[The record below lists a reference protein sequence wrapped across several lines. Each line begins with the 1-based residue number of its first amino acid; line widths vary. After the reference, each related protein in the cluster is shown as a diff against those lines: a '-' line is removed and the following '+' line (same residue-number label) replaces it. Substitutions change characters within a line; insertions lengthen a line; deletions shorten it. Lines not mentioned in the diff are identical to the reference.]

1 MLTLIPG
8 GPQFAAHREQPG
20 NQAFCDHLSLID
32 AYFKSYRIRNYSER
46 NQKNHRR
53 FLESWFEEHGQGVR
67 PLYTWEAM
75 EPVVGRKRIVDY
87 GQALL
92 DTGIKVDTI
101 RSYLGMLRLYFA
113 FVLEFPH
120 VQTAQGGFERIP
132 HRYGAIDQPVTEFDI
147 PPNNHDGQRL
157 GVPFDPEKLYE
168 LFTVLRR
175 RYVGAGRGQQAIR
188 ARNYTMAVVAGESGL
203 RIDELAH
210 LEISRDLFFESGK
223 IQTRFAKAKRGSG
236 KRNRVTLFTPL
247 ARDSVKFYLSHVRP
261 EIVGRQ
267 ETDYLF
273 VSRSGTPLPYS
284 SCHHALGEMIGHA
297 REAGFAVAPHMSWHW
312 FRRIFATRFIE
323 RFPNQLS
330 ALVNLL
336 GHASLNT
343 VHCYIRHSE
352 AWMDQKIASVMEGA
366 ESWPSVG
373 D

>member
-1 MLTLIPG
+1 MLRVIQG
-8 GPQFAAHREQPG
+8 GPATTQIEQKLG
-20 NQAFCDHLSLID
+20 NQALLDHLSLID

-46 NQKNHRR
+46 NQKNHHR
-53 FLESWFEEHGQGVR
+53 FLESWFEEHGEGVR

-75 EPVVGRKRIVDY
+75 EPVAGRKRIVDY

-92 DTGIKVDTI
+92 DTGIKTDTV

-120 VQTAQGGFERIP
+120 LQTALGSYERIQ

-147 PPNNHDGQRL
+147 PPNNHDGERQ
-157 GVPFDPEKLYE
+157 GVPLDPECLYD
-168 LFTVLRR
+168 FYAILRR
-175 RYVGAGRGQQAIR
+175 HYIGKLGGQREIR
-188 ARNYTMAVVAGESGL
+188 ARNYAMAVVAGESGL
-203 RIDELAH
+203 RIDELVH
-210 LEISRDLFFESGK
+210 LEISRDLFFASSK
-223 IQTRFAKAKRGSG
+223 IQTRFAKGKRGSG

-247 ARDSVKFYLSHVRP
+247 ARDSVNFYLKEIRP
-261 EIVGRQ
+261 KIVGNCA
-267 ETDYLF
+267 TDYLF
-273 VSRSGTPLPYS
+273 TSRSGNPLPYS
-284 SCHHALGEMIGHA
+284 SCHHALKEMTRAA
-297 REAGFAVAPHMSWHW
+297 REASFAVAPHMGWHW

-336 GHASLNT
+336 GHSSLNT

-352 AWMDQKIASVMEGA
+352 AWMDKKIESVMEGA
-366 ESWPSVG
+366 GTWPSVG